1 MLIDNEEETARR
13 RTRAG
18 ITTVLLAAVLLLPSG
33 VGLAGTP
40 AHAAMPAPVE
50 QATSVPPQP
59 STPAPPSATTTG
71 APEPDISPLITG
83 SITPAVR
90 LQSAGVMGSIDR
102 RLLMA
107 LMMIGF
113 VGMASASVSLWRRSI
128 RDFIQAERKRRGR

>member
-1 MLIDNEEETARR
+1 M
-13 RTRAG
+13 
-18 ITTVLLAAVLLLPSG
+18 TTVLLTAVLLLPSG

-40 AHAAMPAPVE
+40 ARAAMQVTVAQAAPAP
-50 QATSVPPQP
+50 PGP
-59 STPAPPSATTTG
+59 STPAPPSAGITE
-71 APEPDISPLITG
+71 APEPDISPLTTG
-83 SITPAVR
+83 SITPAIR
-90 LQSAGVMGSIDR
+90 PQSAGVMGSIDR